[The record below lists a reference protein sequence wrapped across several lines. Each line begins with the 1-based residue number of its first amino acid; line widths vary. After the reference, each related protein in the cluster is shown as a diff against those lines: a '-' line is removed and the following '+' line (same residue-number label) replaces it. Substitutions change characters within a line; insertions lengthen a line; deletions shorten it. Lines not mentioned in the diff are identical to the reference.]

1 MAHLT
6 GLNTNDKLTI
16 MKLNIL
22 YTAIILLSIACRKD
36 NYDEPTVK
44 LSGRI
49 VYKGDPIEV
58 EYNQVRFELYQYGF
72 GKTGPMASTF
82 APDGSYSMV
91 LFNGEYKFI
100 IPNGQG
106 PFKWKQ
112 TAAGAPDSTT
122 IVVNGS
128 QEFNIEVTPYYMIRH
143 PQLTGSGGTVT
154 GKFSIEKIITDASA
168 RDIENVSL
176 YINKTQFVSG
186 ADNIASKT
194 INGSDITD
202 PDNVNLSVTVPALN
216 PAQNYVFARIGIKIA
231 GVEDRIFSS
240 VMKIAL

>member
-1 MAHLT
+1 MAINIKIVTLIV
-6 GLNTNDKLTI
+6 LIATI
-16 MKLNIL
+16 
-22 YTAIILLSIACRKD
+22 TSCRKD
-36 NYDEPTVK
+36 NYDEPGVR
-44 LSGRI
+44 LSGRLE
-49 VYKGDPIEV
+49 YKGAPIEV
-58 EYNQVRFELYQYGF
+58 EYNQVGFELYQYGF
-72 GKTGPMASTF
+72 GKTGPMSSVF
-82 APDGSYSMV
+82 APDGSYEMN

-112 TAAGAPDSTT
+112 TPAGAPDSTT

-128 QEFNIEVTPYYMIRH
+128 QEFNIEVTPYYMIRN
-143 PQLTGSGGTVT
+143 PQLSGSGGSVA
-154 GKFSIEKIITDASA
+154 GKFGIEKIITDASA
-168 RDIENVSL
+168 KDIENVTL

-202 PDNVNLSVTVPALN
+202 PNNVNLSVSVPTIN

-240 VMKIAL
+240 VTKIAL

>member
-1 MAHLT
+1 
-6 GLNTNDKLTI
+6 

-22 YTAIILLSIACRKD
+22 YIAIILLTMSCRKD
-36 NYDEPTVK
+36 NYDAPTVK
-44 LSGRI
+44 LSGHV

-58 EYNQVRFELYQYGF
+58 EYNQVKYELYQYGF

-82 APDGSYSMV
+82 EPDGSYEML
-91 LFNGEYKFI
+91 LFSGEYKFI

-112 TAAGAPDSTT
+112 TAAGAPDTTT
-122 IVVNGS
+122 IVLNGS
-128 QEFNIEVTPYYMIRH
+128 QEFNIEVTPYYMIRNA
-143 PQLTGSGGTVT
+143 QLTGSGSSVS
-154 GKFSIEKIITDASA
+154 GKFKIEKIITDASA

-186 ADNIASKT
+186 ADNVAAKT

-202 PDNVNLSVTVPALN
+202 PNNVNLSVTVPTLN
-216 PAQNYVFARIGIKIA
+216 QTYVYARIGVKIA
-231 GVEDRIFSS
+231 GVEDRIFSA
-240 VMKIAL
+240 VTKISL

>member
-1 MAHLT
+1 
-6 GLNTNDKLTI
+6 

-22 YTAIILLSIACRKD
+22 YIAIIILLMSCRKD

-58 EYNQVRFELYQYGF
+58 EYNQVKYELYQDGF
-72 GKTGPMASTF
+72 GKTGPWASTF
-82 APDGSYSMV
+82 AADGSYAML

-112 TAAGAPDSTT
+112 TAAGAPDTT
-122 IVVNGS
+122 IISVNGS
-128 QEFNIEVTPYYMIRH
+128 QEFDIEVTPYYMIRNV
-143 PQLTGSGGTVT
+143 QLTGSGSNISGR
-154 GKFSIEKIITDASA
+154 FSLEKIITDASA
-168 RDIENVSL
+168 RNIEDVSL

-186 ADNIASKT
+186 ADNVASKT

-202 PDNVNLSVTVPALN
+202 LNNVNLSVTVPTAN
-216 PAQNYVFARIGIKIA
+216 AAQGYVFARIGLKIE
-231 GVEDRIFSS
+231 GVEDRIFSA
-240 VMKIAL
+240 VTKIDL